1 MTRPLLLGSVA
12 ELRAWRRVLCS
23 EGLSLGF
30 VPTMGALH
38 EGHLDLARLALA
50 HNDRLLVS
58 IFVNPTQFAPGE
70 DFAAYPRDL
79 ETDLAALAPL
89 GPVACFAPAAETVY
103 PPGDSTRVSVGWG
116 LDALCGA
123 SRPGHFDGVTNVL
136 ARLFNLVEP
145 DEAVFGQKDAQQALI
160 VRRLVDSLHYSL
172 RLRLAPTR
180 REPDG
185 LAMSS
190 RNRYLAPAERAEA
203 TALIAALRAAGEAL
217 AAGERDPARLAAI
230 GQARLAAAPGLRPEY
245 FAVVDPETLAPP
257 ARVPEPGRL
266 LIACAARLGRTRL
279 IDNLAFAVT
288 KDAVH
293 ETLLF

>member
-1 MTRPLLLGSVA
+1 MSRPLLLTSVA
-12 ELRAWRRVLCS
+12 ELRAWRRVLRA

-79 ETDLAALAPL
+79 AADLAALAPL
-89 GPVACFAPAAETVY
+89 GPVACFAPAAQTVY

-160 VRRLVDSLHYSL
+160 VRRLVDSLHYPL

-203 TALIAALRAAGEAL
+203 VALIGALRAAGEAL
-217 AAGERDPARLAAI
+217 AGGERDPGRLAAI
-230 GQARLAAAPGLRPEY
+230 GRARLDAAPGLRPEY

-257 ARVPEPGRL
+257 PSVPEPGRL

-279 IDNLAFAVT
+279 IDNLAFAIT
-288 KDAVH
+288 KEAVH